1 MLSQAKH
8 LAFSAYYAEAILRL
22 RLRMIVLLVALSLL
36 IPVPSMAQGA
46 KAAPQM
52 EWERILA
59 LGKKEG
65 KVVVSIPASAELR
78 AAIEKQFE
86 ARFGIDVEPVVS
98 RGSNV
103 IRKIVDEAGAGIRY
117 IDVHIGGSESI
128 VTGLLPENILDPIDA
143 LMLLPEVRDPKQ
155 WWGGHIYIDNAKK
168 FAYASLAYQTEALW
182 YSPPLMKPEEVR
194 SFDDLL
200 EDKWKGKIGIL
211 DPRTPGSGA
220 SMWSYLREIKGE
232 EYLKRLVGQKLFI
245 NRDQRL
251 LAESLAKGK
260 IAVVIGLTYYSY
272 APFIK
277 AGLSVQPLPAPKEGL
292 YISGGSG
299 HLVALK
305 NLPHPNAAKIFANWF
320 LSQEGQ
326 QIYSKALVQGT
337 RRLDIDTK
345 WLKEIGVIAAKDIL
359 TLDQYYKRE
368 NQSEEKINRMREP
381 AAALARKLL
390 D

>member
-1 MLSQAKH
+1 MRALQVK
-8 LAFSAYYAEAILRL
+8 ILRL
-22 RLRMIVLLVALSLL
+22 LFSPLFLWAPALA
-36 IPVPSMAQGA
+36 MAQGT
-46 KAAPQM
+46 KAAPAT
-52 EWERILA
+52 EWDRVLD

-86 ARFGIDVEPVVS
+86 ARFGINVEAVVS
-98 RGSNV
+98 RASNIV
-103 IRKIVDEAGAGIRY
+103 RKIVDEAGAGVHY
-117 IDVHIGGSESI
+117 VDLHIGGSESI
-128 VTGLLPENILDPIDA
+128 ITGLLPEGILEPIDG

-155 WWGGHIYIDNAKK
+155 WWGGHIFVDNAKK
-168 FAYASLAYQTEALW
+168 FAYASLAYQSESLW
-182 YSPPLMKPEEVR
+182 YNPRLMKSEEVR
-194 SFDDLL
+194 SFDDFLD
-200 EDKWKGKIGIL
+200 DKWKGKIGIL

-220 SMWSYLREIKGE
+220 SMWSYLKDVKGE
-232 EYLKRLVGQKLFI
+232 EYLRRLVGQKMLI
-245 NRDQRL
+245 SRDQRV

-277 AGLSVQPLPAPKEGL
+277 AGLALQPLPAPKEGL
-292 YISGGSG
+292 YVSGGSG
-299 HLVALK
+299 HLAVLK
-305 NLPHPNAAKIFANWF
+305 NLPHPNAGKIFVNWF
-320 LSQEGQ
+320 LSKEGQ

-337 RRLDIDTK
+337 RRLDVETN
-345 WLKEIGVIAAKDIL
+345 WLKEVGVIASKDAL
-359 TLDQYYKRE
+359 TLEQYYKRE